1 MSVTFRWVA
10 VHTDTWQG
18 PDTSISLFTVRK
30 GDRKGFF
37 TMTSTSQKITIDVN
51 SKLVWFARS
60 PLYVVV
66 SALTGVSVSF
76 APLFLYW
83 SGKGKFFPDYG
94 RVIVPLC
101 FAVIYVVPLFYFV
114 IGQRVAS
121 ELRRLLDPAKG

>member
-1 MSVTFRWVA
+1 
-10 VHTDTWQG
+10 
-18 PDTSISLFTVRK
+18 
-30 GDRKGFF
+30 
-37 TMTSTSQKITIDVN
+37 MTSTSQKITIDVN

-60 PLYVVV
+60 PLYVVA

-121 ELRRLLDPAKG
+121 ELRRLPDPAKG